1 MIDLKGNPFYLS
13 EESIQWVEETLSS
26 MTLEEKV
33 GQIFCPL
40 GVSGEE
46 GYLQHFLSDI
56 KVGGMMFRMA
66 PKDELRAT
74 YKRIQEIA
82 RIPLLLAANLES
94 GGNGAV
100 VEGSTFGKPMAVAAT
115 GNIENAYHMGKAA
128 CQEGASL
135 GLNWA
140 FAPIVDIDNEF
151 HSPITNVRTFGNDPE
166 VIIACALEYMKA
178 ADEEDVAVSIKHFP
192 GDGMDERDQHLL
204 TSVNSL
210 SVDEWRKTYGN
221 IYRTLIE
228 HGAKTVM
235 VGHIAQPEL
244 VKELNP
250 EASNVESLRPATL
263 SKELL
268 QGVLRDELNFNGLIC
283 TDSTQMIGF
292 ACAMPRR
299 KAIPMAL
306 ANGCDMILFNRS
318 LDEDFQYVLEGIKN
332 GELTEERLDEA
343 VTRILATKASL
354 HLHEKKQAGNL
365 IPDESAMQVI
375 GCEQTR
381 KWEEQ
386 CADESITLVRDMQ
399 NLLPLS
405 PKKTKRVYL
414 NVIQHDLNPEHKVV
428 QEMKRLFE
436 KEGFEVTVRNRMTH
450 IDVEDIAGINLTP
463 EKEERIKELFRGV
476 EEFKQLYDLYVYV
489 ANVETAS
496 NNTVIRLNWNVLFG
510 VGDDAPWFTEE
521 IPVLFIST
529 QNPYHLFDAPMM
541 KTYINAYD
549 NNEFSRAALM
559 DKLMGRSPFK
569 GRSPVDPYCGNP
581 YI

>member
-1 MIDLKGNPFYLS
+1 MVDLKSKPFFLND
-13 EESIQWVEETLSS
+13 ESVKWVEETLSL

-46 GYLQHFLSDI
+46 DYLHHMLSDI

-66 PKDELRAT
+66 PKDELRSI
-74 YKRIQEIA
+74 YKRIQEKA
-82 RIPLLLAANLES
+82 NIPLLLAANLES
-94 GGNGAV
+94 GGNGAI

-115 GNIENAYHMGKAA
+115 GNLDNAYHMGKAA
-128 CQEGASL
+128 CQEGAAL

-151 HSPITNVRTFGNDPE
+151 HSPITNVRTFGNDSE
-166 VIIACALEYMKA
+166 TIISCALEYMKA

-210 SVDEWRKTYGN
+210 SSDEWRKTYGN

-235 VGHIAQPEL
+235 VGHIAQPNL

-250 EASNVESLRPATL
+250 QATREECLRPATL
-263 SKELL
+263 SKEIV
-268 QGVLRDELNFNGLIC
+268 QGVLRDELKFNGLIC
-283 TDSTQMIGF
+283 TDSTQMVGF
-292 ACAMPRR
+292 TCAMQR
-299 KAIPMAL
+299 KQAIPQAL
-306 ANGCDMILFNRS
+306 ANGCDMILFNRG
-318 LDEDFQYVLEGIKN
+318 LDEDFHFVLDGIKN
-332 GELTEERLDEA
+332 GILTEERLDEA

-354 HLHEKKQAGNL
+354 HLHEKKAAGTL
-365 IPDESAMQVI
+365 IPEESAMSVI
-375 GCEQTR
+375 GCDQTR
-381 KWEEQ
+381 QWQEK
-386 CADESITLVRDMQ
+386 CADESITLVRDDQ

-405 PKKTKRVYL
+405 PEKTKRVYL
-414 NVIQHDLNPEHKVV
+414 NVIQHDLDPEHEVV
-428 QEMKRLFE
+428 QEMKCLFE
-436 KEGFEVTVRNRMTH
+436 KEGFEVTVRNRQTRVKPEH
-450 IDVEDIAGINLTP
+450 FEGKNVTPDVEAQMQ
-463 EKEERIKELFRGV
+463 ELFRGV

-496 NNTVIRLNWNVLFG
+496 NNTVIRLDWNVFFG
-510 VGDDAPWFTEE
+510 VGDDAPWFTAEV
-521 IPVLFIST
+521 PTLFIST

-549 NNEFSRAALM
+549 NNKFSRVALM
-559 DKLMGRSPFK
+559 DKLMGRSEFK
-569 GRSPVDPYCGNP
+569 GKSPVDPYCGNP